1 MLSVENAGLKI
12 GSQWVWRGL
21 GFRVAPGEA
30 WAVTGPSGSGKTLL
44 LRCIAAL
51 DPLDEGQILFEGR
64 DTETI
69 SVPAYRARV
78 LYLHQQPAFFEGTV
92 EENLRAVLALAQ
104 HSKREFD
111 KPWIFGTLDRLGKS
125 PEFLQRPVSALSGG
139 EAQIV
144 AFIRGLQISP
154 TMLLLDE
161 PTAALDPEAVG
172 QLESLI
178 EQWRAADARHALLW
192 VSHDQ
197 GQLER
202 MTSHRLVLGEG

>member
-1 MLSVENAGLKI
+1 MLSVENAGRRVRD
-12 GSQWVWRGL
+12 QWVWRGL
-21 GFRVAPGEA
+21 DFRVTPGEA
-30 WAVTGPSGSGKTLL
+30 WAVSGPSGSGKTLL
-44 LRCIAAL
+44 LRCLAAL
-51 DPLDEGQILFEGR
+51 DPLDEGRILFEGR

-69 SVPAYRARV
+69 NVPAYRARV

-104 HSKREFD
+104 HSGREFD
-111 KPWIFGTLDRLGKS
+111 QAWISGTLERLGKS
-125 PEFLQRPVSALSGG
+125 PDFLQRPISALSGG

-144 AFIRGLQISP
+144 AFLRGLQISP
-154 TMLLLDE
+154 TLLLLDE

-172 QLESLI
+172 QIESLI
-178 EQWRAADARHALLW
+178 EAWQAADPEHSLLW

-202 MTSHRLVLGEG
+202 MTSRRLLLGDG